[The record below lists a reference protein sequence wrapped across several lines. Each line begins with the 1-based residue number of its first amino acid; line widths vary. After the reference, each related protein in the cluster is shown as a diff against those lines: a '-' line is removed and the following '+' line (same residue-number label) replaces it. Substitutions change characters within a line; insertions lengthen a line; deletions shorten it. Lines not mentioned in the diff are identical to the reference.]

1 MTCFQKNSEAL
12 GLFDL
17 FERLS
22 VIDEKLE
29 LLLFSIFLVEIC
41 TGVGVKGESDVIDLG
56 VDPGVRIE

>member
-17 FERLS
+17 FGRLS
-22 VIDEKLE
+22 FIDEKLE

-41 TGVGVKGESDVIDLG
+41 TGVGVKGELDVIDLG
-56 VDPGVRIE
+56 VDPGVRAE